1 MKTRKKIELMVATYP
16 VLINILIAVNFVS
29 CFTGHNFTNVIYP
42 ILGNSVI
49 FDILL
54 LCLFHYFKYCTWNRF
69 LIYSALI
76 NIVVEWIIVNFDVGC
91 YYNNIMVV
99 TAVISSVLAV
109 GSVLSAIRN
118 KVKGLD

>member
-1 MKTRKKIELMVATYP
+1 MKARKKIELMVAIYP

-29 CFTGHNFTNVIYP
+29 CFTDHNFTNVIYP

-54 LCLFHYFKYCTWNRF
+54 LYLSHYFKYCTWNRF

-118 KVKGLD
+118 KIKGLN

>member
-1 MKTRKKIELMVATYP
+1 MVSVYP
-16 VLINILIAVNFVS
+16 ILINILIAVNFVS

-42 ILGNSVI
+42 ILGNSII
-49 FDILL
+49 FDMLL
-54 LCLFHYFKYCTWNRF
+54 LYLSHYFNYCTWNRF

-118 KVKGLD
+118 KIKGLN

>member
-1 MKTRKKIELMVATYP
+1 MKARKKIELMVAIYP
-16 VLINILIAVNFVS
+16 VFINILIAVNFVS
-29 CFTGHNFTNVIYP
+29 CFTCHNFTNVIYP

-54 LCLFHYFKYCTWNRF
+54 LYLSHYFKYCTWNRF

-118 KVKGLD
+118 KIKGLN

>member
-1 MKTRKKIELMVATYP
+1 MPENRNHESKKENRIDGSRLSCPYQHIDSREFCKLFYGSQFYKCHISD
-16 VLINILIAVNFVS
+16 IN
-29 CFTGHNFTNVIYP
+29 
-42 ILGNSVI
+42 
-49 FDILL
+49 
-54 LCLFHYFKYCTWNRF
+54 YCTWNRF

-118 KVKGLD
+118 KIKGLN